1 MSVILRV
8 RTWQCQLH
16 WDSCEGIYWKQRCLE
31 IQVTVHHKHKVGT
44 CTFNKNNLH
53 FSLAYSI
60 TF

>member
-31 IQVTVHHKHKVGT
+31 IQVTVHHKLK
-44 CTFNKNNLH
+44 
-53 FSLAYSI
+53 LAPAPSIKI
-60 TF
+60 TFILV